1 MNEPKPVIDLK
12 TLLLTHVHQYFQ
24 NQVFGFHT
32 SLQDMETEKE
42 KDDFIAYC
50 KRIAEN
56 GWSNEFNDI
65 PDLELFKPFLTNPR
79 ESLRVV
85 DSQVNA
91 TIYFLRLYIF
101 KLISEACLQNPESNK
116 DPAWFRN
123 TRGKFNE
130 EFKKLC
136 AAHNGIDYVYA
147 GNKIYTLEDLKK
159 LNQQIRREYDT
170 GSGGTYAIVIFVA
183 VFAAFKLYER
193 DYASNAVKPYL
204 TPAFLLAVFGMLG
217 IMLRQIVRHG
227 QLQFFV
233 NNAARQIQQAQQQP
247 LQPQLMTDRDI
258 LKFILLN
265 DDDLTKLEARAPVAT
280 PR

>member
-1 MNEPKPVIDLK
+1 MIESRSVIDLK

-24 NQVFGFHT
+24 NQVFGFHST
-32 SLQDMETEKE
+32 LKDMETENE

-50 KRIAEN
+50 KRIVET
-56 GWSNEFNDI
+56 GWSNEFNAI
-65 PDLELFKPFLTNPR
+65 PELELFKPFLTNPR
-79 ESLRVV
+79 QSLRVV
-85 DSQVNA
+85 DSQINA
-91 TIYFLRLYIF
+91 AIYFLRLYIF
-101 KLISEACLQNPESNK
+101 KLIAEASLQNPERNK

-123 TRGKFNE
+123 TREKLDE

-170 GSGGTYAIVIFVA
+170 GSGGTYAIVIFAA

-204 TPAFLLAVFGMLG
+204 TPAFLLAVLGMLG
-217 IMLRQIVRHG
+217 MMLRQIIRHG

-233 NNAARQIQQAQQQP
+233 NNTARQLQQAQQQP

-265 DDDLTKLEARAPVAT
+265 DDDLAKLEAKAPRPT
-280 PR
+280 PL